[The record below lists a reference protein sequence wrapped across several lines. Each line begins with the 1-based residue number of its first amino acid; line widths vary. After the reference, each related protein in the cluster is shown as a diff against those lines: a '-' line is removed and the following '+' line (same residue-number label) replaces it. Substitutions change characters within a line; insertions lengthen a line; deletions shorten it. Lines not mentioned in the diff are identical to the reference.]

1 MCGGGVWCG
10 DEGCACVL
18 ALVRVCVC
26 YEVMKIAEIRSILD
40 IVG

>member
-1 MCGGGVWCG
+1 MCVWGGGVWCG
-10 DEGCACVL
+10 GEGCACVY
-18 ALVRVCVC
+18 